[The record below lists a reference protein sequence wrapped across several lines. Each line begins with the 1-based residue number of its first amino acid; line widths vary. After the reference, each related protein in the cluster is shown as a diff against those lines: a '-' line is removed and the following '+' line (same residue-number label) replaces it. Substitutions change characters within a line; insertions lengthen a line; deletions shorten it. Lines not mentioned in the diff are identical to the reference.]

1 MFTTSLI
8 VFFCSQVKLIFTPKT
23 TINLIL
29 GYLAP
34 QIVLVMITI
43 SGSVWFSIIDDD
55 PVYYNGSH
63 NYDSPNADDP
73 YALAWW
79 LGNTLATYVCYI
91 PNIFLYGVIM
101 LATILLIILFQ
112 RSNRRRK
119 ILLAKH
125 KSTESAKETKV
136 YKAVIGVCV
145 LYIITAGPNNVFRM
159 MLYLGVFAKHT
170 QQVLLT
176 NVYCRDF
183 VMVIHSLN
191 HSTNIFV
198 YLSVNSRFR
207 KQFCKTFLFKKNE
220 KLRQ

>member
-1 MFTTSLI
+1 MISL
-8 VFFCSQVKLIFTPKT
+8 
-23 TINLIL
+23 
-29 GYLAP
+29 
-34 QIVLVMITI
+34 
-43 SGSVWFSIIDDD
+43 SGSVWFTILDDD
-55 PVYYNGSH
+55 PEYYYNGSH
-63 NYDSPNADDP
+63 DFRSPNADDP

-91 PNIFLYGVIM
+91 PNILLYGVIM

-119 ILLAKH
+119 ILIAKH
-125 KSTESAKETKV
+125 QSGELAKETKV

-159 MLYLGVFAKHT
+159 MLYLGVFSKQT

-176 NVYCRDF
+176 NVYCQHF
-183 VMVIHSLN
+183 VMVINSLN
-191 HSTNIFV
+191 HTTNIFV

-207 KQFCKTFLFKKNE
+207 KQFCKTFLFKNNE
-220 KLRQ
+220 KLGQ